1 MRPRVS
7 ILIPVYNGGPWLA
20 AAIDSA
26 LSQTWDNSEVIVLDD
41 GSTDGSGEVAR
52 GFGGKIRVETQPN
65 GGQNVSRNRLTAL
78 SSGEWLV
85 YLDADDELAPD
96 AVQRKMVY
104 ADRADA
110 VYGSMELRQYRGDDV
125 ASTQL
130 FRAVEYDDQLA
141 AAFLWKYP
149 NTSSF
154 LFRRSVVT
162 AAGGW
167 NENIRSCT
175 DYDLY
180 FRLLLSGARMCAA
193 ADSLSVYRHWHAGQA
208 SLEDVFRQTTT
219 RLQVMWQAADVIDR
233 AGRWTASA
241 REAFTNAALGVI
253 RILYGTDPQRAASE
267 HARLRAWN
275 PSLHPQTPFFS
286 RGYRVAYRWFGF
298 EGAER
303 VAAATRILRPR
314 PLPVVSN

>member
-1 MRPRVS
+1 VRLRVS
-7 ILIPVYNGGPWLA
+7 ILIPVYNGRRWLA
-20 AAIDSA
+20 AAIQSA
-26 LSQTWDNSEVIVLDD
+26 LAQTWDNCEVIVLDD

-52 GFGGKIRVETQPN
+52 SYGGAIRFEAQPN
-65 GGQNVSRNRLTAL
+65 GGQNVARNRLTTL
-78 SSGEWLV
+78 SSGDWLV

-96 AVQRKMVY
+96 AVERKMSS

-110 VYGSMELRQYRGDDV
+110 VYGSMELRRYRGDAV
-125 ASTQL
+125 IAAEM

-154 LFRRSVVT
+154 MFRKAAVI

-167 NENIRSCT
+167 NEHIRSCT

-180 FRLLLSGARMCAA
+180 FRLLLGGARLRAA
-193 ADSLSVYRHWHAGQA
+193 ADSLSVYRHWHAAQA

-219 RLQVMWQAADVIDR
+219 RLQVMWHAVDILDR
-233 AGRWTASA
+233 TPRWTAAA
-241 REAFTNAALGVI
+241 RAAFTNAALGVI
-253 RILYGTDPQRAASE
+253 RILYGTDPVRAASE

-275 PSLHPQTPFFS
+275 GSLDPEPPFFS
-286 RGYRVAYRWFGF
+286 RGYRAAYRLLGF

-303 VAAATRILRPR
+303 VAAAARILKPK